1 MGRLGLIGNP
11 NSGKSSLFNALTG
24 LRQKVGNFPGVTVD
38 KKVGSFVLNGEKINL
53 IDFPGLYSLYPNS
66 SDEKLVVDILLDPE
80 NIHFPDRIIYV
91 ADSTNIERH
100 TLLASQLTDLGIPI
114 FYVVNMID
122 LSEPGVAEAQIKMLK
137 EYLKCPVMGVSSRS
151 GENIPELK
159 EALSEWINSEIKE
172 GKNTLLYSLSN
183 KEKKLVDSLRPIFE
197 FTNPYKCLLIAHHHK
212 WLSFLK
218 KEERESISAI
228 QDKLEFNALEVQ
240 IHETLS
246 RYDQFESR
254 LKSLA
259 DSPALRTGIT
269 RKIDAIV
276 THKAFGLLIFF
287 GIMFFVFQAIFWF
300 AEYPMTWIEEL
311 FVFSGEK
318 FRGVLGEGWFGDLMI
333 DGILAGL
340 SGVLV
345 FIPQIAILFLLISI
359 LEEVGYMSRAVYMFD
374 HIMRKFGLN
383 GRSIV
388 SLISSGACAIPA
400 IMSTRTISNWKERI
414 ITIMVSPLISCSAR
428 IPVYTILIGFAVPNK
443 IIWGMFNLQGIAF
456 MGLYALGIIMAMI
469 SALVFKY
476 VLKSDEASY
485 LMIELPSYR
494 SPIWRNVLLTIR
506 EKVGAF
512 ITEAGKVILII
523 SVVLWFLSSYS
534 FPGRMEKAEQAAI
547 ELAQVKNLNEKDTKN
562 MVLSSRVEH
571 SFAGIIGK
579 TIEPVIAPLG
589 FDWKM
594 GIALITSFA
603 AREVFVGTMA
613 TIYSVGSG
621 EDELTLRKRMSAE
634 INPASGQP
642 VYNIATSFSLL
653 IFYVFAMQCMS
664 TLAVTK
670 KETNSWKWP
679 LVQFAYMSVLAYV
692 GSLITYNLFV

>member
-1 MGRLGLIGNP
+1 LGRLGLIGNP

-246 RYDQFESR
+246 RYDQLESR

-400 IMSTRTISNWKERI
+400 IMSTRTISNWKERL